1 MRGGGLYLNNNIIN
15 ENIRKFESIKF
26 KQIFKI
32 FIMNIQIPNI
42 VQKKSLLHF
51 TVSVHIIRF
60 LRHSFKKSF
69 STERLLLVNYNSIN
83 YSIAKKKDEELQI
96 YFSLLFL
103 LERRYF
109 FLLRHHPFT
118 TVLIFIYILFTFL
131 FQMLKE
137 IY

>member
-1 MRGGGLYLNNNIIN
+1 MGEGGYLTNNIIN
-15 ENIRKFESIKF
+15 ENIWKFKSLKF

-32 FIMNIQIPNI
+32 FIINIQIQNI

-60 LRHSFKKSF
+60 LRISFKKSF

-96 YFSLLFL
+96 YFSLLFI
-103 LERRYF
+103 LERGYF

-118 TVLIFIYILFTFL
+118 TVLIFIYVLFTFL